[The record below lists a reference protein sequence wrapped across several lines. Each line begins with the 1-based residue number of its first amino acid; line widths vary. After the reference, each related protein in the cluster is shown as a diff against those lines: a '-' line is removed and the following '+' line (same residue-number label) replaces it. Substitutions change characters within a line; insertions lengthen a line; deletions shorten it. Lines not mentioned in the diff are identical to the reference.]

1 MTKVNR
7 HLTYGFDALHE
18 LGHLLLHRKMDKK
31 IFRDNILY
39 KTVEDQCH
47 RFASAFLLPRSG
59 FCRELWAPT
68 LDGFM
73 TLKPRWKVSVAAM
86 AKRCEELGILDEP
99 QSRRALTGLNHGYF
113 DSDPTEGLPKLRDQE
128 DKKTSTVIQFAS
140 RKSLA

>member
-7 HLTYGFDALHE
+7 HLTYGFD
-18 LGHLLLHRKMDKK
+18 
-31 IFRDNILY
+31 ILY

-47 RFASAFLLPRSG
+47 RFASAFLLPRSE

-73 TLKPRWKVSVAAM
+73 TLKPRKVSVAAM

-128 DKKTSTVIQFAS
+128 DKKTSAVIQFAS